1 MDKED
6 HDNVLKVKLI
16 VAVCKGGGI
25 GINNK
30 LPWKIS
36 EDLKYFSALTSGDYG
51 KYMNDTKR
59 YISTGKT
66 SAKICKDDLNI
77 KKNVII
83 MGKNTWLSLPNYPKP
98 LHYRDSIVLSR
109 TIPESKEVRE
119 GIHYSNYDDGSD
131 INIHIS
137 SISRAIRFCSYRCCD
152 QEMELSDEGGEVDFY
167 RSEKHDER
175 NERENMFNSGHKI
188 YNDIWIIGG
197 STVYENIMN
206 MNMNMNMN
214 NDKYND
220 KTNNMDTNIIIDE
233 FYITY
238 IDKEYKCDTF
248 FPLIENMN
256 LYYIASIEAKVCK
269 CEDDDGISD
278 VNVYYLVFKR
288 IGKTGLGDDIF
299 KIKPLPATTENIE
312 LLKRLKIGIWRTP

>member
-1 MDKED
+1 MEAED
-6 HDNVLKVKLI
+6 SNNRFKVKLI

-36 EDLKYFSALTSGDYG
+36 DDLRYFSALTSGDYG
-51 KYMNDTKR
+51 KYMKDTKR

-66 SAKICKDDLNI
+66 AAKICKDDLNI

-83 MGKNTWLSLPNYPKP
+83 MGKNTWLSLPNHPKP
-98 LHYRDSIVLSR
+98 LPYRDSIVLST
-109 TIPESKEVRE
+109 TIPESKVLRSWVYE
-119 GIHYSNYDDGSD
+119 SDYDL
-131 INIHIS
+131 NLHFS
-137 SISRAIRFCSYRCCD
+137 SISRAIRFCSFGGGNEERG
-152 QEMELSDEGGEVDFY
+152 SSGEGDFY

-175 NERENMFNSGHKI
+175 QERENLFNSDHKI

-197 STVYENIMN
+197 SKVYESIMDMNINADMN
-206 MNMNMNMN
+206 AN
-214 NDKYND
+214 ND
-220 KTNNMDTNIIIDE
+220 IIIDE

-256 LYYIASIEAKVCK
+256 LYCVTSIEAKVCK
-269 CEDDDGISD
+269 CEDDGGISE

-288 IGKTGLGDDIF
+288 GDKTEMVDGMFNIDPSI
-299 KIKPLPATTENIE
+299 ATNENIE
-312 LLKRLKIGIWRTP
+312 LIKRLKIGIWRTS

>member
-1 MDKED
+1 MEAED
-6 HDNVLKVKLI
+6 NNNRFKVKLI

-36 EDLKYFSALTSGDYG
+36 DDLRYFSALTSGDYG
-51 KYMNDTKR
+51 KYMKDTKR

-66 SAKICKDDLNI
+66 AAKICKDDLNI

-83 MGKNTWLSLPNYPKP
+83 MGKNTWLSLPNHPKP
-98 LHYRDSIVLSR
+98 LPYRDSIVLST
-109 TIPESKEVRE
+109 TIPESKVLRNWVYE
-119 GIHYSNYDDGSD
+119 SD
-131 INIHIS
+131 SDLNLHFS
-137 SISRAIRFCSYRCCD
+137 SISCAIHFCSSGGIN
-152 QEMELSDEGGEVDFY
+152 EEKESLGEGDFY

-175 NERENMFNSGHKI
+175 NERENLFNSDHKI

-197 STVYENIMN
+197 SKVYESIMN
-206 MNMNMNMN
+206 MNAHMNAN
-214 NDKYND
+214 ND
-220 KTNNMDTNIIIDE
+220 IIIDE

-238 IDKEYKCDTF
+238 IDKGYKCDTF

-256 LYYIASIEAKVCK
+256 LYRVASIEAKVCK
-269 CEDDDGISD
+269 CEDDDGISE

-288 IGKTGLGDDIF
+288 GDKTEMVDGVFNIDPSIGTN
-299 KIKPLPATTENIE
+299 ENIE
-312 LLKRLKIGIWRTP
+312 LVKRLKIGIWRTS

>member
-1 MDKED
+1 MEAED
-6 HDNVLKVKLI
+6 SNNRFKVKLI

-36 EDLKYFSALTSGDYG
+36 DDLRYFSALTSGDYG
-51 KYMNDTKR
+51 KYMKDTKR

-66 SAKICKDDLNI
+66 AAKICKDDLNI

-83 MGKNTWLSLPNYPKP
+83 MGKNTWLSLPNHPKP
-98 LHYRDSIVLSR
+98 LPYSDSIVLST
-109 TIPESKEVRE
+109 TIPESKVLRSWVYE
-119 GIHYSNYDDGSD
+119 SDYDL
-131 INIHIS
+131 NLHFS
-137 SISRAIRFCSYRCCD
+137 SISSTIRFCSSGGGN
-152 QEMELSDEGGEVDFY
+152 EEKESSGEVDFY
-167 RSEKHDER
+167 RSEKHDEWQA
-175 NERENMFNSGHKI
+175 RENLFNSDHKI

-197 STVYENIMN
+197 SKVYESIMDMNIN
-206 MNMNMNMN
+206 ADTN
-214 NDKYND
+214 NYND
-220 KTNNMDTNIIIDE
+220 IIIDE

-256 LYYIASIEAKVCK
+256 LYSITSIEAKVCK

-288 IGKTGLGDDIF
+288 GDKTEMIDGVFNIDPSI
-299 KIKPLPATTENIE
+299 ATNENIE
-312 LLKRLKIGIWRTP
+312 LVKRLKIGIWSTS

>member
-1 MDKED
+1 MEAED
-6 HDNVLKVKLI
+6 NNNRFKVKLI

-36 EDLKYFSALTSGDYG
+36 DDLRYFSALTSGDYG
-51 KYMNDTKR
+51 KYMKDTKR

-66 SAKICKDDLNI
+66 AAKICKDDLNI

-83 MGKNTWLSLPNYPKP
+83 MGKNTWLSLPNHPKP
-98 LHYRDSIVLSR
+98 LPYRDSIVLST
-109 TIPESKEVRE
+109 TIPESKVLRSWVYE
-119 GIHYSNYDDGSD
+119 SD
-131 INIHIS
+131 SDLNLHFS
-137 SISRAIRFCSYRCCD
+137 SLSCAIRFCSCEGD
-152 QEMELSDEGGEVDFY
+152 DEKRESSGEVDFY
-167 RSEKHDER
+167 RSEKHDEWQA
-175 NERENMFNSGHKI
+175 REILFNSDHKI

-197 STVYENIMN
+197 SKVYESI
-206 MNMNMNMN
+206 MNMNMN
-214 NDKYND
+214 NDNTND
-220 KTNNMDTNIIIDE
+220 INTNIIIDE

-256 LYYIASIEAKVCK
+256 LYCVASIEAKVCK
-269 CEDDDGISD
+269 CEDDDGISE

-288 IGKTGLGDDIF
+288 GDKTEMVDGVFNIDPSI
-299 KIKPLPATTENIE
+299 ATNENIE
-312 LLKRLKIGIWRTP
+312 LVKRLKIGIWRTS

>member
-1 MDKED
+1 MEAED
-6 HDNVLKVKLI
+6 NNNRFKVKLI

-36 EDLKYFSALTSGDYG
+36 DDLRYFSALTSGDYG
-51 KYMNDTKR
+51 KYMKDTKR

-66 SAKICKDDLNI
+66 AAKICKDDLNI

-83 MGKNTWLSLPNYPKP
+83 MGKNTWLSLPNHPKP
-98 LHYRDSIVLSR
+98 LPYRDSIVLST
-109 TIPESKEVRE
+109 TIPESKVLRSWVYE
-119 GIHYSNYDDGSD
+119 SD
-131 INIHIS
+131 SDLNLHFS
-137 SISRAIRFCSYRCCD
+137 SLSYAIRFCSSGGGNEQR
-152 QEMELSDEGGEVDFY
+152 ESLGEGDFY

-175 NERENMFNSGHKI
+175 NERENLFNSDHKI

-197 STVYENIMN
+197 SKVYESIMD
-206 MNMNMNMN
+206 MNANTN
-214 NDKYND
+214 NDND
-220 KTNNMDTNIIIDE
+220 IIIDE

-256 LYYIASIEAKVCK
+256 LYCVASIEAKVCK
-269 CEDDDGISD
+269 CEDDDGISE

-288 IGKTGLGDDIF
+288 GGKTEMVDGVFNIDPSI
-299 KIKPLPATTENIE
+299 ATNENIE
-312 LLKRLKIGIWRTP
+312 LVKRLKIGIWSTA

>member
-1 MDKED
+1 MEAED
-6 HDNVLKVKLI
+6 NNNRFKVKLI

-36 EDLKYFSALTSGDYG
+36 DDLRYFSALTSGDYG
-51 KYMNDTKR
+51 KYMKDTKR
-59 YISTGKT
+59 YISTGKPA
-66 SAKICKDDLNI
+66 AKICKDDLNI

-83 MGKNTWLSLPNYPKP
+83 MGKNTWLSLPNHPKP
-98 LHYRDSIVLSR
+98 LPYRDSIVLST
-109 TIPESKEVRE
+109 TIPESKVLRSWVYE
-119 GIHYSNYDDGSD
+119 YDSD
-131 INIHIS
+131 LNIHFS
-137 SISRAIRFCSYRCCD
+137 SLSCAIRFCS
-152 QEMELSDEGGEVDFY
+152 SGGGSEERESSGGVDFY

-175 NERENMFNSGHKI
+175 DERENLFNSDYKI

-197 STVYENIMN
+197 SKVYKSIINI
-206 MNMNMNMN
+206 NMN
-214 NDKYND
+214 NDNDNDNDNDNENDNDNDNDND
-220 KTNNMDTNIIIDE
+220 KNILIDE

-256 LYYIASIEAKVCK
+256 LYYVASIEPKVCK
-269 CEDDDGISD
+269 CEDDDGISE

-288 IGKTGLGDDIF
+288 GSKTEMVDGVFNIDPSIV
-299 KIKPLPATTENIE
+299 TNENIE
-312 LLKRLKIGIWRTP
+312 LVKRLKIGIWGTS